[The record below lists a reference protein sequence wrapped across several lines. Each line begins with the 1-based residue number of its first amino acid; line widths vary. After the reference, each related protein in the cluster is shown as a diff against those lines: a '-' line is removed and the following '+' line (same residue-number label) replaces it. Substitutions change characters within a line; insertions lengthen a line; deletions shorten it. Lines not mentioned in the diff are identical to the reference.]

1 MKQPQR
7 LMNAG
12 SPRARQLLAS
22 LDEDV
27 PPDPVGGPERILR
40 ALDAGPDSS
49 GAIPVARPAPSRRWG
64 PIASLC
70 GLVVACASLFAVSQR
85 EGSSRTREAEPVAT
99 PITSPIPSPTP
110 SLPTVSSGAGAEMAE
125 RVDEA
130 PVAVDVHALAPAPS
144 EGANVPRSVRSG
156 ARRDSASAPATGSTS
171 AAEAPSTGD
180 PTDEL
185 QLLERAQVAAAR
197 GQGDEALT
205 LVARHGREFPRGR
218 FAVEMSVIEIEALA
232 RAGRLDEAMTRGERF
247 LASHPGSPYTR
258 RVEAVVRSRGQ
269 KEQPR

>member
-22 LDEDV
+22 LAEDV
-27 PPDPVGGPERILR
+27 PPDPEGGPERILR
-40 ALDAGPDSS
+40 ALDVGPDSS
-49 GAIPVARPAPSRRWG
+49 GAIPVARPAPARRWV

-70 GLVVACASLFAVSQR
+70 GLVVACASIFAVSQR

-99 PITSPIPSPTP
+99 PIASSIA
-110 SLPTVSSGAGAEMAE
+110 SSGATSTAGAGTET

-130 PVAVDVHALAPAPS
+130 PVTVDVHALAPAPS
-144 EGANVPRSVRSG
+144 EGANVARPVRSG
-156 ARRDSASAPATGSTS
+156 ARRDSASAPTTGSTG
-171 AAEAPSTGD
+171 AAEVSSTGD

-185 QLLERAQVAAAR
+185 QLLERAQAAAAR

-205 LVARHGREFPRGR
+205 FVARHGREFPRGR
-218 FAVEMSVIEIEALA
+218 FAVEMSVVEIEELA
-232 RAGRLDEAMTRGERF
+232 RAGRLDEAEARGERF

-269 KEQPR
+269 QEQPR